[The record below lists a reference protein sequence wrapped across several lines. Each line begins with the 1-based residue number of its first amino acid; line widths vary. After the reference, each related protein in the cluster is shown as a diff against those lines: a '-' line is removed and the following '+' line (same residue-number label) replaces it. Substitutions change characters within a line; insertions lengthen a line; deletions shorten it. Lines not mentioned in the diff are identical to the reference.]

1 MEILALVKVSQ
12 SQGVSARR
20 FCLILRIEHRRV
32 VRWLQRMDAELTLE
46 NQKPGPKDPCHRLL
60 PEEIDQIV
68 TMAISEEY
76 CDLSH
81 RILAV
86 TAWEKDMF
94 HVSFSTV
101 YHVLKDR
108 NLMSG
113 RSPGGFHNGNSKAPV
128 RKVLTGANQRWC
140 WDISYLMT
148 QQKGQYLFLYLLLDE
163 YSRKVIQW
171 RISWSQTADESLR
184 LLDGGFIEENILDL
198 PEDQRPEIISDRG
211 RQMKAKTVKR
221 LCEDHHMPQL
231 FARPRTPNDNPFI
244 ESAFSTVKRAPQ
256 YLGRFLDLD
265 QANEYFKE
273 YFTWYNS
280 EHYHSGIDYVTPE
293 QAHQGL
299 RQSITERRHTKQI
312 AQRKHRREEN
322 QKHKIEINKN
332 KRTTA
337 LSVA

>member
-1 MEILALVKVSQ
+1 MEILTLVKATQ

-20 FCLILRIEHRRV
+20 FCLIMRIEHRRV

-68 TMAISEEY
+68 TMAISDEH

-101 YHVLKDR
+101 YHVLKDH

-128 RKVLTGANQRWC
+128 RKVLTGSNQRWC

-148 QQKGQYLFLYLLLDE
+148 QQKGQYLYLYLLLDE

-211 RQMKAKTVKR
+211 RQMKAKNTKSK
-221 LCEDHHMPQL
+221 EQP
-231 FARPRTPNDNPFI
+231 PF
-244 ESAFSTVKRAPQ
+244 
-256 YLGRFLDLD
+256 L
-265 QANEYFKE
+265 
-273 YFTWYNS
+273 
-280 EHYHSGIDYVTPE
+280 
-293 QAHQGL
+293 
-299 RQSITERRHTKQI
+299 
-312 AQRKHRREEN
+312 
-322 QKHKIEINKN
+322 
-332 KRTTA
+332 
-337 LSVA
+337 